1 MRGIPLR
8 NYLRESRIFN
18 SRITVAAILIGAL
31 TLLLLL
37 RLTYLQVVSHRYYA
51 TLSQANRINPI
62 PILPPRGLILDR
74 NGVVLA
80 QNFPVFTLEIVP
92 DDVPEL
98 NALLAELSTLVALN
112 ERDIKNFRKLMRER
126 PGHEPLLLRSNLTEE
141 ESAKIAL
148 NRFRFKGVRL
158 QARLQRHYPLG
169 GLGVHAIGYVG
180 RINKQEQER
189 IDANI
194 YKGLQHIGKLGV
206 EHTYENLL
214 VGRVGFEY
222 VETDAHGRQL
232 RVLDRAAPQAG
243 QNIYLNVDARL
254 QALAEQELGSRKG
267 AVIALDPRNG
277 SVLAF
282 ASTPTYDPNA
292 FVNGIDADLYRSL
305 RDDTARPLINRALAG
320 RYAPGSTIKPFYGLA
335 ALERRGFNPR
345 QSVFCPGYF
354 TLPGSTHRF
363 RDWKKEGHGHVDLN
377 GAIAQSCDIYFYRLA
392 VDMGIDH
399 MKDFL
404 TRIGF
409 GRKTGIDLAGEP
421 SGLVPSPEWKKSI
434 GQPWYPGETVVIGIG
449 QGPILATPL
458 QLASTVSTIANRGHR
473 ITPHL
478 LYSIEDP
485 STKTVRYVDPA
496 PPEPLK
502 FLKKEHLEEAIRDM
516 ADVVHGQRGTA
527 GRIAIG
533 ARYRI
538 AGKTGT
544 AQVKGLGQNER
555 YNEKLTPERFRDHG
569 LFIAFA
575 PVEDPAIAI
584 AVIVE
589 NGGSGSGAAAPI
601 ARKMMDYYLLGAQAS
616 GLTLPAIPDGE

>member
-18 SRITVAAILIGAL
+18 SRLTVAAIVIGVL

-37 RLTYLQVVSHRYYA
+37 RLAYLQVVSHRYYA
-51 TLSQANRINPI
+51 TLSQANRINPV
-62 PILPPRGLILDR
+62 PIVPPRGLILDR

-92 DDVPEL
+92 DEVSEL
-98 NALLAELSTLVALN
+98 GALLAELGTLVALN
-112 ERDIKNFRKLMRER
+112 QRDIKNFRKLLRER

-169 GLGVHAIGYVG
+169 GLGVHAVGYVG

-232 RVLDRAAPQAG
+232 RVLDRAPPQAG
-243 QNIYLNVDARL
+243 QNLYLNLDARL
-254 QALAEQELGSRKG
+254 QALAEQELGRRKG

-277 SVLAF
+277 AVLAF
-282 ASTPTYDPNA
+282 VSTPTYDPNA
-292 FVNGIDADLYRSL
+292 FVNGIEAELYRAL
-305 RDDTARPLINRALAG
+305 RDSQARPLINRALAG
-320 RYAPGSTIKPFYGLA
+320 RYPPGSTIKPFYGLA
-335 ALERRGFNPR
+335 AFARPDFNPHKT
-345 QSVFCPGYF
+345 VFCPGYF

-363 RDWKKEGHGHVDLN
+363 RDWKREGHGHVDLN
-377 GAIAQSCDIYFYRLA
+377 GAIARSCDVYFYRLA
-392 VDMGIDH
+392 VDMGIEH
-399 MKDFL
+399 MKDVL
-404 TRIGF
+404 TRLGF

-421 SGLVPSPEWKKSI
+421 SGLVPSPEWKQSI
-434 GQPWYPGETVVIGIG
+434 GQPWYPGETVVVGIG

-458 QLASTVSTIANRGHR
+458 QLATTVSALANRGRR

-496 PPEPLK
+496 PPEALE
-502 FLKKEHLEEAIRDM
+502 FLKKEHIEAVVQDM
-516 ADVVHGQRGTA
+516 VDVVHGPRGTA
-527 GRIAIG
+527 ARIANG

-544 AQVKGLGQNER
+544 AQVKGLGQH
-555 YNEKLTPERFRDHG
+555 EKYDEKKIPERFRDHG

-575 PVEDPAIAI
+575 PAEDPAIAI
-584 AVIVE
+584 AVVVE

-601 ARKMMDYYLLGAQAS
+601 ARKMMDYYLLGAQARALS
-616 GLTLPAIPDGE
+616 LPAVPEGE